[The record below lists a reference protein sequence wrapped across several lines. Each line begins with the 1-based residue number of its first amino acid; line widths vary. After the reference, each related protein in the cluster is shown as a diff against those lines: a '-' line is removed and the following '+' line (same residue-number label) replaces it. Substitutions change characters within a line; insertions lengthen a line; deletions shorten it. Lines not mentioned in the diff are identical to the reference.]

1 MRHAPVTL
9 PKLTDAYRPITH
21 HRQPRAAC
29 FGLRLEGWHP
39 AARSSSRI
47 AAVMEFHGIDIP
59 QEKIAA
65 FCRRHRIRRL
75 ALFGSI
81 LRDDF
86 APESDID
93 VLVEFEAGATPGWDF
108 FGMQQELTDILGH
121 KVDLNTPAEL
131 SRYFR
136 DEVLREARELYVAA

>member
-1 MRHAPVTL
+1 
-9 PKLTDAYRPITH
+9 
-21 HRQPRAAC
+21 
-29 FGLRLEGWHP
+29 
-39 AARSSSRI
+39 
-47 AAVMEFHGIDIP
+47 MEFHGIDIP